1 MTLKV
6 ATIGGGSSYT
16 PELVE
21 GFINRFDRFPI
32 DELWLVDI
40 EEGREKVEIVG
51 ALAQRMFEKAGLHTK
66 VVITM
71 DRRAAIKDASFVT
84 TQFRVGFLEARKW
97 DERIPNEFGLLG
109 QETNGLGGMFKGM
122 RTIPVILD
130 IVKDVQELSP
140 NAWIVN
146 FTNPS
151 GMVTQAVAKYTDF
164 KRFIGVCNVPY
175 GMKAETAKQLGAD
188 IEDVELDM
196 IGLNHMV
203 WGTKVYL
210 KGEDVTQR
218 AVDLYVNQTQDTPAN
233 VHAIPWEKT
242 FVSTLGLFL
251 CPYHRYYYKYEE
263 MVAEQMEKF
272 KKHETRAEE
281 VMKYEAQLFE
291 KYKDLNLKE
300 KPEELS
306 KRGGAHY
313 SDVAC
318 DVLAS
323 LHNDEG
329 RIHVVNILNNGH
341 VKNLDPTD
349 TIEITCRITK
359 DGPKPMET
367 ITMIPETVRGLYQSI
382 KAFELATCEA
392 TVEGDYNKG
401 LLAAN
406 LCPLT
411 RSDEKNKLAYEKLFE
426 THAKYLTHF
435 TKNRP

>member
-21 GFINRFDRFPI
+21 GFINRYNRFPI
-32 DELWLVDI
+32 EELWLVDI

-51 ALAQRMFEKAGLHTK
+51 ALAQRMFEKAGLPTK
-66 VVITM
+66 VFITM
-71 DRRAAIKDASFVT
+71 NRREAIKDATYVT
-84 TQFRVGFLEARKW
+84 TQLRVGFLEARKW
-97 DERIPNEFGLLG
+97 DERIPNELGLLG
-109 QETNGLGGMFKGM
+109 QETNGLGGMFKAF

-130 IVKDVQELSP
+130 IVKDVQELAP
-140 NAWIVN
+140 NAWVVN
-146 FTNPS
+146 FTNPA
-151 GMVTQAVAKYTDF
+151 GIVTQAVAKYTDF
-164 KRFIGVCNVPY
+164 RRFIGVCNVPY
-175 GMKAETAKQLGAD
+175 GMRAETAKQL
-188 IEDVELDM
+188 EVDVEDITMDM

-203 WGTKVYL
+203 WGTKVFL
-210 KGEDVTQR
+210 KGEDITDR
-218 AVDLYVNQTQDTPAN
+218 ALEGYIKMNEAPAN
-233 VHAIPWEKT
+233 IHAIPWENT
-242 FVSTLGLFL
+242 FAKTLGMLL

-263 MVAEQMEKF
+263 MMAEQLEKF
-272 KKHETRAEE
+272 KDNKTRAEE
-281 VMKYEAQLFE
+281 VMEYEKQLFE

-329 RIHVVNILNNGH
+329 RIHVVNTLNNGH
-341 VKNLDPTD
+341 VKNLDATD

-359 DGPKPMET
+359 EGPKPLER
-367 ITMIPETVRGLYQSI
+367 IDKIPETVRGLYQAI

-392 TVEGDYNKG
+392 VMEGDYNKG

-411 RSDEKNKLAYEKLFE
+411 RSDEKNKLAYERLFKAHE
-426 THAKYLTHF
+426 KYLTHF
-435 TKNRP
+435 NKNRP